1 MKRLIYALVAASTLG
16 LAAGSLA
23 IAADEEQNGTVV
35 QAPADGVTQDSAPA
49 PQGVV
54 KEGDEDKSEGSD
66 TKQDGDD
73 K

>member
-35 QAPADGVTQDSAPA
+35 QDRKS
-49 PQGVV
+49 VV
-54 KEGDEDKSEGSD
+54 
-66 TKQDGDD
+66 
-73 K
+73 